1 MIEFL
6 NNIDSSI
13 MLALNGAG
21 GAFWDQFMY
30 TFSGKWIWVPMY
42 ATLLFI
48 LFRLFEW
55 RIATVY
61 ALAIILTIVIC
72 DQLCASHLRPLVGR
86 LRPSN
91 PDNPLSQF
99 IHIVK
104 GYRGGAHGFP
114 SCHAA
119 NSFGLATILS
129 FIIARKRFVI
139 FIMSWATLNSY
150 SRICLGVH
158 YPGDILVGAAI
169 GFIVGYLMYRVGRSV
184 ARRVAERHMQ
194 PSHPVM
200 GHVSFSGMS
209 VSLRVSDVMLGAA
222 LITAMVITSIAI

>member
-30 TFSGKWIWVPMY
+30 AFSGKWIWVPMY

-48 LFRLFEW
+48 LYRLFEW

-72 DQLCASHLRPLVGR
+72 DQLCATHLRPLVGR

-104 GYRGGAHGFP
+104 GCRGGAHGFP

-169 GFIVGYLMYRVGRSV
+169 GFTAGFLIYRLARAV
-184 ARRVAERHMQ
+184 ARRIAEREMQ
-194 PSHPVM
+194 PMRPVM
-200 GHVSFSGMS
+200 GRLSISGMEM
-209 VSLRVSDVMLGAA
+209 SLRVTDVMLGAA
-222 LITAMVITSIAI
+222 LITAVYITSIAI